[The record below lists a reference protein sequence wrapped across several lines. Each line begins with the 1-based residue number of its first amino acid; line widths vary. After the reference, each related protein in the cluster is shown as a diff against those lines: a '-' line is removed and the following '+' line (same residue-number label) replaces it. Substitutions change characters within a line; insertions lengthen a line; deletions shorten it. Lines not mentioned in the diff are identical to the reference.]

1 MQQGAPPAP
10 GGGTSDLRA
19 APGALARPGRVRWSL
34 TVLAALAPPGLNLVP
49 LAAIW
54 VVVLGPGSRL
64 DAGLAA
70 GLSVVALVGNYV
82 LYAVL

>member
-1 MQQGAPPAP
+1 M
-10 GGGTSDLRA
+10 TFVRLRA
-19 APGALARPGRVRWSL
+19 PSLAPVAVRWSL